1 MFKVKEIK
9 MSIGDR
15 VVKIDNH
22 ELRRG
27 VIRKIYADIPTPILV
42 VEFDDGEV
50 EKVYPNDV
58 ALEPKTEVKEDQ
70 EVKEEKNSE
79 PVEKSEIT
87 ITPEEF
93 EEIASNVVAKEVVK
107 GGAMVMMLGAILM
120 AKLHDALF
128 TDERENE

>member
-15 VVKIDNH
+15 VVMIDNH

-27 VIRKIYADIPTPILV
+27 TILNMYVDIPTPILV
-42 VEFDDGEV
+42 VEFDDGAI
-50 EKVYPNDV
+50 EKVYPKDV
-58 ALEPKTEVKEDQ
+58 ALEPKAERQEDEPVKEEVKE
-70 EVKEEKNSE
+70 KK

-93 EEIASNVVAKEVVK
+93 ENIAVDMVVEFAEDKF
-107 GGAMVMMLGAILM
+107 MLAFMLI
-120 AKLHDALF
+120 AFCEKLHKKLF
-128 TDERENE
+128 AIEGEND

>member
-15 VVKIDNH
+15 VVMIENH

-27 VIRKIYADIPTPILV
+27 VIRKIYDDIPTPVLM
-42 VEFDDGEV
+42 VEFDDGEI
-50 EKVYPNDV
+50 EKVYPGDV
-58 ALEPKTEVKEDQ
+58 ALEPKA
-70 EVKEEKNSE
+70 EVKEEKK

-93 EEIASNVVAKEVVK
+93 REISIDT
-107 GGAMVMMLGAILM
+107 VMKFTNNDTIVGLTLTMFCAD
-120 AKLHDALF
+120 LHQALF
-128 TDERENE
+128 ENEGEND